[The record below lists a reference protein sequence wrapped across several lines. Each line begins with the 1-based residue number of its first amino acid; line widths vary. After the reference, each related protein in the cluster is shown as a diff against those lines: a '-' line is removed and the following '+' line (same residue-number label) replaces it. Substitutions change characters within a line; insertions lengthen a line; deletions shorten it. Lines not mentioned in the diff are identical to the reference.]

1 MSVIEARPEGAGG
14 PPLPATIAESPR
26 RRHCRAWL
34 LAAAVLVLVLA
45 VIGLL
50 LGIAAVYQ
58 PLSRGGLSL
67 DAPFPGMPPGVG
79 IKVVNNFAL
88 LGGDYYVPPQRGE
101 FSFGLSVRNSG
112 SRPVTIEA
120 VTTSVLPADSTYP
133 VRLAGPVL
141 YTTDMGQ
148 PGTPRTHVLR
158 NLTLGPGQTIF
169 IGIPLRM
176 WPCGQTDGW
185 DTDTAFYM
193 KEHFLFFTHT
203 IAVPWSMNGAKL
215 IMRSPGGTPGDPH
228 TICAP
233 Q

>member
-1 MSVIEARPEGAGG
+1 MSVAETRLDGADGS
-14 PPLPATIAESPR
+14 PSLPAAAAGSPR
-26 RRHCRAWL
+26 WRYKWVWL
-34 LAAAVLVLVLA
+34 ASAGAVALAVLGV
-45 VIGLL
+45 L
-50 LGIAAVYQ
+50 LGKAAVYQ
-58 PLSRGGLSL
+58 PLDRGGLVV
-67 DAPFPGMPPGVG
+67 DAPFPGMPQGVG

-101 FSFGLSVRNSG
+101 FSFGLTIGNSG

-141 YTTDMGQ
+141 YTTDLGQ

-158 NLTLGPGQTIF
+158 NLTLAPGRAIF
-169 IGIPLRM
+169 IGIPLRT

-185 DTDTAFYM
+185 DTDPAFYV

-215 IMRSPGGTPGDPH
+215 IMRIPGGEPGDPH

-233 Q
+233 K

>member
-1 MSVIEARPEGAGG
+1 MSVADTKLDGAGG
-14 PPLPATIAESPR
+14 SPSLPTAAAGSPR
-26 RRHCRAWL
+26 WRYKWVWL
-34 LAAAVLVLVLA
+34 VGTGAVALAVLGA
-45 VIGLL
+45 L
-50 LGIAAVYQ
+50 LGKAAVYQ
-58 PLSRGGLSL
+58 PLGPGGLVGEGQ
-67 DAPFPGMPPGVG
+67 FPGMPLGVG
-79 IKVVNNFAL
+79 IKTVNNFAL

-158 NLTLGPGQTIF
+158 NLTLGPGRTIF

-185 DTDTAFYM
+185 ATDTAFYM

-203 IAVPWSMNGAKL
+203 VAVPWSTNGAKL

-233 Q
+233 E